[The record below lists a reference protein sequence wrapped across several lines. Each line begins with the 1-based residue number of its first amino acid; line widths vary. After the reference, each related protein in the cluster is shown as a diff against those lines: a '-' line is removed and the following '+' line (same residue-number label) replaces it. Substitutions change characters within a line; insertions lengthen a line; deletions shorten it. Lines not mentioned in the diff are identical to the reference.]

1 MHLGKKIKS
10 FGKRLVGKTSPHQQQ
25 PLGQFLLYPLR
36 VMGPSWKVSTS
47 RRALLPHGWRFAGSF
62 PLIFMLIH
70 PVACVL
76 LDMPF
81 FCPPSWRG
89 EPSLRGLA
97 AFPRE
102 GCAWECCSGLE
113 LHGLQLHFVLSGPVV
128 SQVSLSSVVPHVHS
142 H

>member
-1 MHLGKKIKS
+1 M
-10 FGKRLVGKTSPHQQQ
+10 
-25 PLGQFLLYPLR
+25 
-36 VMGPSWKVSTS
+36 VM
-47 RRALLPHGWRFAGSF
+47 AESF
-62 PLIFMLIH
+62 PANTRVKRKFLT
-70 PVACVL
+70 
-76 LDMPF
+76 
-81 FCPPSWRG
+81 WRG